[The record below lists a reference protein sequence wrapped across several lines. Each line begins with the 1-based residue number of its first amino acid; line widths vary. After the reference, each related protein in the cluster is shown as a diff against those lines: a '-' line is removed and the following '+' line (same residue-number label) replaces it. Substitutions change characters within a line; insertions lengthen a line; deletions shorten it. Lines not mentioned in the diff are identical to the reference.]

1 VTNFDLRPLS
11 LGEVLDR
18 TFSLYRRHFVLFVG
32 IVAVPQL
39 LLLAINFTRLWLV
52 RAPIVLVTG
61 SPLFRFSNGLAPLG
75 FFGGLGLFAFE
86 ELVYTFAHG
95 ATVLAVSEIHFGRA
109 TTIGASLR
117 RMWGN
122 LGRLYLVTLLHLAA
136 ILGGM
141 ILLVIPGFYVAC
153 RLITSGPAA
162 LLENLGPVE
171 SLSRSFWLTK
181 NNAGRSF
188 VIYLLYYFLAITAT
202 ALLVYPFNY
211 AGSFSAEDSGMMRLI
226 FSAGQ
231 VGSYLG
237 AIVVGPIITISA
249 TVFYYDLRVRKE
261 AFDLEFMMNPD
272 PSPSAA
278 PGIPTPL
285 T

>member
-11 LGEVLDR
+11 LGEILDR

-32 IVAVPQL
+32 IAAVPQL
-39 LLLAINFTRLWLV
+39 AILVFNLTRLWLA
-52 RAPIVLVTG
+52 RTPFVLTSG
-61 SPLFRFSNGLAPLG
+61 GPLFRLSNGLAPLG
-75 FFGGLGLFAFE
+75 LVGTLGIVIFND
-86 ELVYTFAHG
+86 LVYTFAHG
-95 ATVLAVSEIHFGRA
+95 ATVLAVSEVNFGRA

-122 LGRLYLVTLLHLAA
+122 LGRLFLITLLNLAA
-136 ILGGM
+136 FFGGLILF
-141 ILLVIPGFYVAC
+141 VIPGFYVAC
-153 RLITSGPAA
+153 RLITSVAAA

-181 NNAGRSF
+181 NYAGRSF
-188 VIYLLYYFLAITAT
+188 VIYLLYYFLGTTAT
-202 ALLVYPFNY
+202 ALLAYPFYY
-211 AGSFSAEDSGMMRLI
+211 AGGLSAKDPGMMRLI

-249 TVFYYDLRVRKE
+249 TIFYYDLRVRKE
-261 AFDLEFMMNPD
+261 AFDLQLMMNPG
-272 PSPSAA
+272 PIPSAT
-278 PGIPTPL
+278 PGIPTSL

>member
-1 VTNFDLRPLS
+1 VANLDLRPLS
-11 LGEVLDR
+11 LGEILDR
-18 TFSLYRRHFVLFVG
+18 TSSLYRRHFALFVG
-32 IVAVPQL
+32 IAAGPQL
-39 LLLAINFTRLWLV
+39 LLMVIGLTRLWLV
-52 RAPIVLVTG
+52 HAPIVPVTG

-117 RMWGN
+117 RMWDN
-122 LGRLYLVTLLHLAA
+122 LGRLYLVTLLHIAA
-136 ILGGM
+136 ILGGI
-141 ILLVIPGFYVAC
+141 ILLIIPGFYVAC

-162 LLENLGPVE
+162 LLESLGPVE

-211 AGSFSAEDSGMMRLI
+211 AGGLSTKDPGMMRLI

-237 AIVVGPIITISA
+237 AIVVGSIITISA
-249 TVFYYDLRVRKE
+249 TIFYYDLRVRKE
-261 AFDLEFMMNPD
+261 AFDLQLMMNP
-272 PSPSAA
+272 SGQASSAA
-278 PGIPTPL
+278 PNPVT
-285 T
+285 